1 VQSFYSLI
9 NQEILCIQGRPLPFD
24 TFDMVPMGFS
34 ISTAG
39 NYTIAIAA
47 LDGLFEGNQNIYIM
61 DTLLNVLHDLKQG
74 PYHFQSNA
82 GHFNERFVLRY
93 NSNLLESSTVLS
105 GNQDVNVLVDSDS
118 IIINCNNKELI
129 ESVSLF
135 DILGRNIFNKKAIA
149 SPSFIIE
156 NLSPTQQ
163 PLLVK
168 INLKGKMPIVKKILY

>member
-1 VQSFYSLI
+1 
-9 NQEILCIQGRPLPFD
+9 
-24 TFDMVPMGFS
+24 
-34 ISTAG
+34 
-39 NYTIAIAA
+39 
-47 LDGLFEGNQNIYIM
+47 
-61 DTLLNVLHDLKQG
+61 
-74 PYHFQSNA
+74 
-82 GHFNERFVLRY
+82 
-93 NSNLLESSTVLS
+93 LLESSTVLS
-105 GNQDVNVLVDSDS
+105 VNQDVNVLVDSDS